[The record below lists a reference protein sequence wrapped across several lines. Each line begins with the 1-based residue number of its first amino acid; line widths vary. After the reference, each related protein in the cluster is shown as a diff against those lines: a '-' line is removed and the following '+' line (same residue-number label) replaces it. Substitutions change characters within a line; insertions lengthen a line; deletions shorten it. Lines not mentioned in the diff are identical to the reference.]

1 MRRWFRRALSW
12 KFVFYELLLPLLRLL
27 GPARCDAVLRSLG
40 QASTWLW
47 PGRKQRL
54 IQALRGA
61 GEALDLDP
69 SIESLWPALAADT
82 ARFLARDC
90 TLDGWTGPAA
100 LDRFDVHG
108 DDQLEHALGSG
119 KGVILVGSHMGAYI
133 AGLHWLFRRGLP
145 IRAIV
150 QRPPHASRT
159 LSRLFDQA
167 NACCPQADLFVRREV
182 PRADS
187 IELMI
192 RARLALNRGLALYLC
207 GDIPWRGPNSRP
219 GSLLGVEQPY
229 LAIWTEL
236 AAITRVPVFH
246 IFCTYLSG
254 GRFRLEIEGVG
265 SIQPGEQAEAVAD
278 FLKQLEARIATYPTQ
293 AVAHLLWPCFHPV
306 AREDPPSHRLD
317 TRLEARPSRRSAA
330 SSH

>member
-1 MRRWFRRALSW
+1 MVLERRLTSTRRSSHS
-12 KFVFYELLLPLLRLL
+12 
-27 GPARCDAVLRSLG
+27 GPS
-40 QASTWLW
+40 S
-47 PGRKQRL
+47 P
-54 IQALRGA
+54 
-61 GEALDLDP
+61 P
-69 SIESLWPALAADT
+69 DT

-90 TLDGWTGPAA
+90 TLDGHSGHAA

-108 DDQLEHALGSG
+108 YDQLQRALGRG
-119 KGVILVGSHMGAYI
+119 RGVMLVGSHMGAYI
-133 AGLHWLFRRGLP
+133 AGLHWLFRCGLP
-145 IRAIV
+145 VRAMV

-167 NACCPQADLFVRREV
+167 QGSCPQADLFVRRDV

-192 RARLALNRGLALYLC
+192 RARSALNHGLALYLC

-246 IFCTYLSG
+246 VFCTYLSR

-293 AVAHLLWPCFHPV
+293 AVAHLLWPCFHPA

-317 TRLEARPSRRSAA
+317 TRLEARPSRRIAA
-330 SSH
+330 SSR